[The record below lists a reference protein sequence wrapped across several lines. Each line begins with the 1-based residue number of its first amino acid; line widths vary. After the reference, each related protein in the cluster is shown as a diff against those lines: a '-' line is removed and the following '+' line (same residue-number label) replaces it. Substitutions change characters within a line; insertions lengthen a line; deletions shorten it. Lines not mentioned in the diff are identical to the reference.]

1 MFNFCVLFL
10 QIGKTNQACSQW
22 LQFRKYPLDE
32 KPSFYDQ
39 HVIKLQQQES
49 LKDNHN
55 NKGGNDTVP
64 ELSDSQ
70 VLTLDRIVLA
80 LWRVEVANARIKT
93 ALQQNKQQPFN
104 PEDMIDISTE

>member
-10 QIGKTNQACSQW
+10 QIGKTHQACSQW

-39 HVIKLQQQES
+39 QVIKLQQQQES
-49 LKDNHN
+49 LKDN
-55 NKGGNDTVP
+55 KSGNDTVP

-93 ALQQNKQQPFN
+93 ALQQNKQQPIN